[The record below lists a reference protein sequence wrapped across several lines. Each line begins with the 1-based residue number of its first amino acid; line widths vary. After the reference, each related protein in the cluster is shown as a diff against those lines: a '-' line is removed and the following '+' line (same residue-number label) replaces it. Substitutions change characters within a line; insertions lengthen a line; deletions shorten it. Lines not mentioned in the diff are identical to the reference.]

1 MLSETSHRLSFA
13 VERGY
18 CSWNASRQRRYRT
31 LPVLHLRGQS
41 FSRPSPRG
49 RSSALQWK
57 LPSGCGLYSWFTF
70 TFTLTFTFTSLSPST
85 PPSPLLSQSI
95 QRDLTYHGISRRH
108 GRRDGRTSSSEP
120 RSRSDSTATNDQA
133 GTLSSTLSSSFPL
146 TSTRNP
152 DPCRWKIQ
160 CNRAPPKLSWQ
171 VEWALPLAAPSAS
184 S

>member
-1 MLSETSHRLSFA
+1 MYYICAGNHSPAL
-13 VERGY
+13 
-18 CSWNASRQRRYRT
+18 
-31 LPVLHLRGQS
+31 LRGDEVRRS
-41 FSRPSPRG
+41 NGNCPVDAACIPGSLSPSP
-49 RSSALQWK
+49 S
-57 LPSGCGLYSWFTF
+57 
-70 TFTLTFTFTSLSPST
+70 TSLSPST
-85 PPSPLLSQSI
+85 PPSRLLSQSI

-108 GRRDGRTSSSEP
+108 GRRDGRPSSSEP

-133 GTLSSTLSSSFPL
+133 GTLSSTLFSSLPL

-152 DPCRWKIQ
+152 DPYRWKTQ